1 MNSFSA
7 APEPESQRI
16 FSFYPQRRTPSRSGR
31 RKATTASLIS
41 EKGELRHRAGLLGT
55 PVGRATQNSV
65 GRENHFTAE
74 GPQLE
79 KRRTCM
85 FRSLPANQPVK
96 WERQLSP
103 LFGSGVKTVRK
114 AVCKRKTE
122 EPSRHQVPS
131 LLLLGC
137 CVGAALGLG
146 SMHPGLCPG
155 AEGQW
160 GPGSRVQSPVNLLQL
175 WSRLPPLYPLPLSA

>member
-85 FRSLPANQPVK
+85 FFASKSACGMGKAAVPPLWLWGENSQKGSLQEENRGAFKAPG
-96 WERQLSP
+96 P
-103 LFGSGVKTVRK
+103 LLIT
-114 AVCKRKTE
+114 
-122 EPSRHQVPS
+122 PW
-131 LLLLGC
+131 LLCG
-137 CVGAALGLG
+137 G
-146 SMHPGLCPG
+146 CPG
-155 AEGQW
+155 PGQHAPWLVPW
-160 GPGSRVQSPVNLLQL
+160 G
-175 WSRLPPLYPLPLSA
+175 